1 MIADIESNKKLKPVV
16 TDDFWEEAAI
26 KKKAIRKDK
35 KEKAIRLDA
44 IYYFIMKTSNKFF
57 SEQITS
63 IHSFDFDFKDFMKL
77 YKHHIK
83 NHIHFSERYDF
94 PVK

>member
-1 MIADIESNKKLKPVV
+1 
-16 TDDFWEEAAI
+16 
-26 KKKAIRKDK
+26 
-35 KEKAIRLDA
+35 
-44 IYYFIMKTSNKFF
+44 MKTSNEFF
-57 SEQITS
+57 FEQIAS

-94 PVK
+94 PIKQYIKI